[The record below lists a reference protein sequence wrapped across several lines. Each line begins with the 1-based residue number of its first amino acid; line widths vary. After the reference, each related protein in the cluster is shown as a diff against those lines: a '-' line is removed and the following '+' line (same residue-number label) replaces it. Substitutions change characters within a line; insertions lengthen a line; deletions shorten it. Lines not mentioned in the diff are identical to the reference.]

1 MRAGR
6 LDDAARAWDRV
17 LAAQPNHPQALLH
30 LGQHALL
37 HRDVMRARALLERAA
52 LAAPKE
58 PVVQLNIA
66 FTCRT
71 TGDVAG
77 ETAALDRAL
86 VLDPYYFPALLAKG
100 AMFERL
106 GDKRVAARVFKDAL
120 TIAPPDAQLPPEVQ
134 AQMKRARACVR
145 SNAEELD
152 TFLQARLGDIRV
164 RSSGENLSR
173 FDECKDV
180 LLGRKKVYANQP
192 TLLHYPHL
200 PAIQFYDNAGFAWL
214 KDVEAASDIICEEL
228 LSLLAHDDKDFEP
241 YVRHREGAPINQWVE
256 LNHSPRW
263 SAYFLWQNGKRLDDH
278 CARCP
283 KTAAVIQTAP
293 LVSIPGIAP
302 AVFFST
308 LDKHTR
314 IPPHTGVTNTRAI
327 VHLPLIVPENCGF
340 RVGNDAREWVP
351 GKAWI
356 FDDTIEHEAWNQSD
370 RLRVILIFDIWNPHL
385 SEAERDLVS
394 GLLTA
399 MGEYYGDE
407 YAAF

>member
-308 LDKHTR
+308 LDKHSVFRRTLAS
-314 IPPHTGVTNTRAI
+314 PTRARLCI
-327 VHLPLIVPENCGF
+327 CRSSCRKIAASAWATMRANGCP
-340 RVGNDAREWVP
+340 ARR
-351 GKAWI
+351 GYSMTRLNTKLGTKAT
-356 FDDTIEHEAWNQSD
+356 DC
-370 RLRVILIFDIWNPHL
+370 V
-385 SEAERDLVS
+385 
-394 GLLTA
+394 
-399 MGEYYGDE
+399 
-407 YAAF
+407 